1 MIGRGRGAGPQAGEG
16 ELVVVRFG
24 GCSSPRHDGHQHAA
38 GGNQRQENNSE
49 ADIASEEHQRSLQ
62 MLGECV
68 ENSEAEHH
76 HLQQQQNQHQL
87 KHQDTSA
94 CRKAALVRSKMFDA
108 SLLTPIQ
115 SELDSKLERKKSH
128 YTQLSKGNCQYHKIF
143 KEMSKDEQL
152 RQSYTCAL
160 QKDILY
166 QGRMFVSDHWI
177 CFHSKVFGKD
187 TKIVIPVVSV
197 THVKKTKT
205 ALLVPNAVVIA
216 TANDRYVFVSFLAR
230 DNTYKFLMSVCLH
243 LEEKSPCNSPFLSSS
258 QINFRGRTSP
268 HSPRFP
274 LSFHADFADLDETL
288 RKSRQDTEESSTS
301 DSQTPDD
308 DKMADFPVPPLL
320 DTLKCSD
327 VSPHPDHQHQLK
339 NTLHFK
345 NSKLPKQESK
355 QHGFEVKQEDTGSG
369 QALSLNT
376 LLCAYLF
383 LVCVLVLSSCFLT
396 MKMFSLEHRL
406 ATLGSIADLA
416 QPDIFLQGS
425 DNVNRELFSELLS
438 LNLKKLE
445 KVQKNL
451 QRLLDEAV

>member
-1 MIGRGRGAGPQAGEG
+1 MTDSSTPQEEGNSSSSGGGGRTRAGSA
-16 ELVVVRFG
+16 
-24 GCSSPRHDGHQHAA
+24 
-38 GGNQRQENNSE
+38 E
-49 ADIASEEHQRSLQ
+49 AEMASEERERSPRMPGERLQ
-62 MLGECV
+62 QNG
-68 ENSEAEHH
+68 EAEP
-76 HLQQQQNQHQL
+76 QQQNQNQQN
-87 KHQDTSA
+87 QDTSA
-94 CRKAALVRSKMFDA
+94 CRRSTLVRSKMLDT
-108 SLLTPIQ
+108 SLLTPMQ

-128 YTQLSKGNCQYHKIF
+128 YSQLSKGNCQYHKIF
-143 KEMSKDEQL
+143 KEISKDEQL

-187 TKIVIPVVSV
+187 TKIAIPVISV

-243 LEEKSPCNSPFLSSS
+243 LEEKSPCSSPIPSSS
-258 QINFRGRTSP
+258 QKNFRGRTSP
-268 HSPRFP
+268 RSPRFP
-274 LSFHADFADLDETL
+274 LSFHADFADLDATL

-308 DKMADFPVPPLL
+308 DKIADFPVRPFL
-320 DTLKCSD
+320 DALKCSGD
-327 VSPHPDHQHQLK
+327 ISPPPEHQHQVK
-339 NTLHFK
+339 NLLHPK
-345 NSKLPKQESK
+345 HSKIPKQESK
-355 QHGFEVKQEDTGSG
+355 QHVLEVKRVDAGRG
-369 QALSLNT
+369 QTISLNT
-376 LLCAYLF
+376 LLCVYLF
-383 LVCVLVLSSCFLT
+383 LVCILMLSSCFLT
-396 MKMFSLEHRL
+396 VKMFSLEHRL
-406 ATLGSIADLA
+406 ATLGSITDLA
-416 QPDIFLQGS
+416 QPDNDFLRGS
-425 DNVNRELFSELLS
+425 DDVNRELFSELLS

>member
-1 MIGRGRGAGPQAGEG
+1 MQ
-16 ELVVVRFG
+16 
-24 GCSSPRHDGHQHAA
+24 
-38 GGNQRQENNSE
+38 
-49 ADIASEEHQRSLQ
+49 
-62 MLGECV
+62 
-68 ENSEAEHH
+68 NSEAEHH
-76 HLQQQQNQHQL
+76 PLQQQQNQRQL
-87 KHQDTSA
+87 QHQDTSA
-94 CRKAALVRSKMFDA
+94 CRRPALVRSKTFDTT
-108 SLLTPIQ
+108 LLTPIQ
-115 SELDSKLERKKSH
+115 CELDSKLERKKSRS
-128 YTQLSKGNCQYHKIF
+128 TQLSKGNCQYHKIF
-143 KEMSKDEQL
+143 KEISKDEQL

-187 TKIVIPVVSV
+187 TKIAIPVISV

-230 DNTYKFLMSVCLH
+230 DNTYKFLMSICFH
-243 LEEKSPCNSPFLSSS
+243 LEEKSPCNSPFPSSP
-258 QINFRGRTSP
+258 QINFRPRTSP

-308 DKMADFPVPPLL
+308 DKLADFPVPPFL

-327 VSPHPDHQHQLK
+327 VPPPPDPQHQVKNTPHP
-339 NTLHFK
+339 K
-345 NSKLPKQESK
+345 NSKLPKQEIK
-355 QHGFEVKQEDTGSG
+355 QHSFEVTRRDSRSG
-369 QALSLNT
+369 QPLSLNT
-376 LLCAYLF
+376 LLCVYLF

-396 MKMFSLEHRL
+396 VKMLSLEHRL
-406 ATLGSIADLA
+406 ATLGSIADL
-416 QPDIFLQGS
+416 DTNFLQDS
-425 DNVNRELFSELLS
+425 NDVNRELFSELLS

>member
-1 MIGRGRGAGPQAGEG
+1 MVSEERQR
-16 ELVVVRFG
+16 
-24 GCSSPRHDGHQHAA
+24 SPKMLREHLQ
-38 GGNQRQENNSE
+38 NSE
-49 ADIASEEHQRSLQ
+49 TE
-62 MLGECV
+62 
-68 ENSEAEHH
+68 
-76 HLQQQQNQHQL
+76 QQQPQQQESS
-87 KHQDTSA
+87 T
-94 CRKAALVRSKMFDA
+94 CRRSALVRSKTFDA

-128 YTQLSKGNCQYHKIF
+128 YSQLSKGNSQYHKIF
-143 KEMSKDEQL
+143 KEISKDEQL

-187 TKIVIPVVSV
+187 TKIAIPVISV

-230 DNTYKFLMSVCLH
+230 DNTYKFLMSICLH
-243 LEEKSPCNSPFLSSS
+243 LEEKSPCNSPIPSSS
-258 QINFRGRTSP
+258 QLNFRGRTSP

-274 LSFHADFADLDETL
+274 LSFHADFVDLDRTL
-288 RKSRQDTEESSTS
+288 RKSQQDTEESSTS

-308 DKMADFPVPPLL
+308 DKMGEFPGPSFL
-320 DTLKCSD
+320 DILK
-327 VSPHPDHQHQLK
+327 SPPDHQHQMK
-339 NTLHFK
+339 NLLHK
-345 NSKLPKQESK
+345 VPKQESK
-355 QHGFEVKQEDTGSG
+355 QHGLEVKREDTRSG
-369 QALSLNT
+369 QTLSLNT
-376 LLCAYLF
+376 LLCVYLI
-383 LVCVLVLSSCFLT
+383 LVCFLVLSSCFLT
-396 MKMFSLEHRL
+396 VKMFSLEHRL
-406 ATLGSIADLA
+406 ATLGSVADLA
-416 QPDIFLQGS
+416 QPENDYLRGS
-425 DNVNRELFSELLS
+425 DNVNREFFSELLS